1 MTDEQEIIPLEYER
15 KLSYLLRH
23 HKELQPQIL
32 SWATQMLTKARKDW
46 ADMRATSIETI
57 ISLDRKALAVK
68 RGKARDTRYISF
80 REYFKKLQHKKFIDY
95 QKQGKV
101 LTASAFVR
109 YFLKNKAKTVDIPYK
124 NTNLENKL
132 NQLAQANNR
141 EFKKAFVN
149 YS

>member
-1 MTDEQEIIPLEYER
+1 MNDNKEIIPTQYEK
-15 KLSYLLRH
+15 KLGYLLRY
-23 HKELQPQIL
+23 HKELQPAIL
-32 SWATQMLTKARKDW
+32 SWATQMLTEARKDW

-68 RGKARDTRYISF
+68 RGKARDKRYISF

-109 YFLKNKAKTVDIPYK
+109 YFLKKQAKNVDIPYK

-132 NQLAQANNR
+132 RSLAQANNR

>member
-1 MTDEQEIIPLEYER
+1 MNDNKEIIPTQYEK
-15 KLSYLLRH
+15 KLGYLLRY
-23 HKELQPQIL
+23 HKELQPAIL
-32 SWATQMLTKARKDW
+32 SWATEMLTEARKDW
-46 ADMRATSIETI
+46 SDMRATSIETI

-68 RGKARDTRYISF
+68 RGKARDKRYISF
-80 REYFKKLQHKKFIDY
+80 REYFKKIQQKKFIEY

-109 YFLKNKAKTVDIPYK
+109 YFLKKQAKNVDIPYK

-141 EFKKAFVN
+141 EFKKA
-149 YS
+149 SA

>member
-1 MTDEQEIIPLEYER
+1 MNNNKEIIPIQYEK
-15 KLSYLLRH
+15 KLGYLLRS
-23 HKELQPQIL
+23 HKELQPAIL
-32 SWATQMLTKARKDW
+32 SWATEMLTEARKDW
-46 ADMRATSIETI
+46 SDMRATSIETI

-68 RGKARDTRYISF
+68 RGKARDKRYISF
-80 REYFKKLQHKKFIDY
+80 REYFKKIQQKKFIEY

-109 YFLKNKAKTVDIPYK
+109 YFLKKQAKTVDIPYK

-141 EFKKAFVN
+141 EFKKA
-149 YS
+149 SA

>member
-1 MTDEQEIIPLEYER
+1 MNDNKEIIPTQYEK
-15 KLSYLLRH
+15 KLSYLLRS
-23 HKELQPQIL
+23 HKELQPIIL
-32 SWATQMLTKARKDW
+32 SWATEMLTVARKDW

-57 ISLDRKALAVK
+57 VSQDRKALAVK
-68 RGKARDTRYISF
+68 RGKARDKRYISF
-80 REYFKKLQHKKFIDY
+80 REYFKKIQQKKFIEY

-101 LTASAFVR
+101 LTARAFVR
-109 YFLKNKAKTVDIPYK
+109 YFLKKQAKNVDIPYK